1 MLRREVRRMERDL
14 VLRAIAGDHDAFT
27 EIARRSDDRS
37 FALARLILRDEHQ
50 AQDATQ
56 DAYIAAWRDL
66 SSLRDPDRFEAW
78 LHRLLVRA
86 CYRAA
91 RRERRL
97 RLVEI
102 RELELDPPVARPIG
116 LEDRDELERAFRRL
130 DPEQRTVLVLHHY
143 VGLTLPEAAEAMAVP
158 VGTAKSRL
166 HRASRAMRAAIEADR
181 RSPLV
186 PEGRTV

>member
-1 MLRREVRRMERDL
+1 MERDL
-14 VLRAIAGDHDAFT
+14 VLLAMGGDHDAFT
-27 EIARRSDDRS
+27 EIARTSVDRS
-37 FALARLILRDEHQ
+37 FALARLILHDEQ
-50 AQDATQ
+50 LAQDATQ

-66 SSLRDPDRFEAW
+66 AALRDPDRFAAW

-91 RRERRL
+91 RHERRR

-102 RELELDPPVARPIG
+102 RELELDPRAARPVD

-143 VGLTLPEAAEAMAVP
+143 LGLTLPEAAEAMAVP

-166 HRASRAMRAAIEADR
+166 HRATRAMRAAIEADR

-186 PEGRTV
+186 PEGRIA